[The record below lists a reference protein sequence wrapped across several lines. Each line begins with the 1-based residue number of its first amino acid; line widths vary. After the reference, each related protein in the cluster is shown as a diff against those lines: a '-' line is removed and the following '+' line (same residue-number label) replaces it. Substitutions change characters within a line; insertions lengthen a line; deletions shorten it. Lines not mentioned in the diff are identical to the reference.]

1 MKLRLLFRTKKD
13 ENVVIKEFNRLI
25 INNEILEKF
34 VMDFGLGKT
43 AIFCYTFANMNFKS
57 LI

>member
-1 MKLRLLFRTKKD
+1 MKLGLLFRRERV
-13 ENVVIKEFNRLI
+13 ENFVIKKFNRLI
-25 INNEILEKF
+25 INNEVLEKF
-34 VMDFGLGKT
+34 VTDFGLGKT

>member
-25 INNEILEKF
+25 INNEVLEKF
-34 VMDFGLGKT
+34 VMVFGIGKT
-43 AIFCYTFANMNFKS
+43 I
-57 LI
+57 